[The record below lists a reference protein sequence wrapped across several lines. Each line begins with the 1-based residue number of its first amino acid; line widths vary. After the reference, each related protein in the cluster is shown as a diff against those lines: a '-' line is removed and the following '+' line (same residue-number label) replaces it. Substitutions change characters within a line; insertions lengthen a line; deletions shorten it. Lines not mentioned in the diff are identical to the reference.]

1 MLLLSQDSP
10 EPRQGGLFDTM
21 VQSAAGVDDALKR
34 AARNYTISAGRD
46 LNKVI
51 VDRGKRYRVMKV
63 ARVNP
68 VAAGAEEDGGQTI
81 RNRS

>member
-10 EPRQGGLFDTM
+10 ESRQGGLFDTM
-21 VQSAAGVDDALKR
+21 VQSAASVDDALKR

-68 VAAGAEEDGGQTI
+68 VAAGAEEDGDPTL
-81 RNRS
+81 RDRL